1 MKKKPFILNTHG
13 SLLGYKKY
21 LDPGRQ
27 HLPYKLYDALT
38 LKISA
43 TRADAVIVSS
53 KFEYEDAI
61 EFGIDKKK
69 IYIIPMGIDKETP
82 ATPKPQSKE
91 TLDIL
96 FVGRLSRVRRVELLL
111 KAAKSL
117 PAPWHVTIV
126 GGEEKTSSLQ
136 ESGYLGELK
145 KLCVDLGIDKKV
157 TFTGAK
163 QPMEL
168 KAYYQKADVF
178 VYPSLYENFGQPM
191 LEAAGAGLPIVAT
204 AVGLARDL
212 IREGETGFIVP
223 ADPGVISERIAR
235 FSDPAMRHAMSQ
247 KIRAMVQ
254 RDYGWD
260 NILQRYVE
268 IYHSF

>member
-1 MKKKPFILNTHG
+1 MKRKPFILNTHG

-21 LDPGRQ
+21 LNIGRQ

-38 LKISA
+38 FKISA
-43 TRADAVIVSS
+43 KRADAVVVSS
-53 KFEYEDAI
+53 KFEYDDAI
-61 EFGIDKKK
+61 EFGIDKNK
-69 IYIIPMGIDKETP
+69 IYIVPMGIDKEAPP
-82 ATPKPQSKE
+82 APKPPGI
-91 TLDIL
+91 LDIL

-111 KAAKSL
+111 QAVKTLAI
-117 PAPWHVTIV
+117 PYHVTIV

-145 KLCVDLGIDKKV
+145 KLCVDLDIEKKV

-163 QPMEL
+163 LPAEL
-168 KAYYQKADVF
+168 KSYYQKADVF

-191 LEAAGAGLPIVAT
+191 LEAASAGVPIVAT

-223 ADPGVISERIAR
+223 ADPRIISERIAR
-235 FSDPAMRHAMSQ
+235 FSDRAMRNSMSQ
-247 KIRAMVQ
+247 KIREMVQ